1 MTAGRPRTLPRR
13 ASIAI
18 IGGGIQGLSVA
29 FNLAA
34 LGQRDVIVLD
44 AGYFQGGAS
53 GRNGTLIR
61 GGFMSDEWTALF
73 CLANRRWLE
82 LSKRLRHN
90 VMFSRRGYLLL
101 AERPETAANFDL
113 ALATHARHGVASR
126 RVSGQQLRD
135 IAPALNATRIED
147 AIYFEDGGTAP
158 HHAAMHAY
166 LHACL
171 EADVCVEYQAPVIRI
186 ERAGAG
192 ACAVIGR
199 DFEIE
204 VSSVVLAAGGFTN
217 AVVRA
222 ADLELP
228 GFPLRL
234 EAMALEPVRPV
245 IRPAMAFIDSL
256 CYLSQTARGEIVGGA
271 EVPERPRHSLQAD
284 LPAMAATARVYRDML
299 PCLSQL
305 RILRHWAGTIH
316 ATPDFGPLIGA
327 HPKCHNLW
335 VTAGW
340 SYGYASAPAVG
351 ELLARSILS
360 NTIDPLLAPFA
371 IDRFDRGAAVREGGI
386 VLAPSHHQSQ
396 R

>member
-1 MTAGRPRTLPRR
+1 MTAPRRRALPRR
-13 ASIAI
+13 AAVAI
-18 IGGGIQGLSVA
+18 IGGGIQGLSLA

-34 LGQRDVIVLD
+34 LGERDVIVLD

-61 GGFMSDEWTALF
+61 GGFMSDAWTALF
-73 CLANRRWLE
+73 SLANRRWLE

-101 AERPETAANFDL
+101 AQRPETAANFDL

-126 RVSGQQLRD
+126 RVSRRELGK
-135 IAPALNATRIED
+135 IAPALDAARIED

-166 LHACL
+166 LQACL
-171 EADVCVEYQAPVIRI
+171 EADVRVEYQAPVIRI
-186 ERAGAG
+186 ERTVAGAS
-192 ACAVIGR
+192 AVIGR

-204 VSSVVLAAGGFTN
+204 VSSVVLATGGFTN
-217 AVVRA
+217 AVARA

-234 EAMALEPVRPV
+234 EAMALEPVRPL

-271 EVPERPRHSLQAD
+271 EVPESPRHSLQAD

-360 NTIDPLLAPFA
+360 NAIDPMLAPFA

-386 VLAPSHHQSQ
+386 VLAAGEKALT
-396 R
+396 

>member
-1 MTAGRPRTLPRR
+1 MTAPRSRALPPR

-18 IGGGIQGLSVA
+18 IGGGIQGLSIA

-34 LGQRDVIVLD
+34 LGERDVVVLD

-61 GGFMSDEWTALF
+61 GGFMSDAWTALF
-73 CLANRRWLE
+73 SLANRRWLE

-126 RVSGQQLRD
+126 RTSRRELGE
-135 IAPALNATRIED
+135 IAPTLNAARIED

-166 LHACL
+166 LQACL
-171 EADVCVEYQAPVIRI
+171 QAGVRVEYQAPVIRI
-186 ERAGAG
+186 ERTAAGASAIIG
-192 ACAVIGR
+192 A
-199 DFEIE
+199 DFEIK
-204 VSSVVLAAGGFTN
+204 VSSVVLAAGGFSN

-234 EAMALEPVRPV
+234 EAMALEPVRPL

-271 EVPERPRHSLQAD
+271 EVPEGPRHSLRAD

-305 RILRHWAGTIH
+305 RILRHWAGTIQ

-360 NTIDPLLAPFA
+360 NAIDPLLAPFA
-371 IDRFDRGAAVREGGI
+371 IDRFDRGAAVREGSI
-386 VLAPSHHQSQ
+386 VLAVGDKALT
-396 R
+396 

>member
-1 MTAGRPRTLPRR
+1 MTAGGRPALPRR
-13 ASIAI
+13 ASIVI

-34 LGQRDVIVLD
+34 LGQRDIIVLD

-73 CLANRRWLE
+73 SLANRRWLE

-101 AERPETAANFDL
+101 AEKPETAANFDL
-113 ALATHARHGVASR
+113 ALATHARHAVASR
-126 RVSGQQLRD
+126 RVSHRQLEKL
-135 IAPALNATRIED
+135 APALNTARVED

-166 LHACL
+166 LHACR
-171 EADVCVEYQAPVIRI
+171 EKDVRVEYQAPVIRI
-186 ERAGAG
+186 ERTGTN
-192 ACAVIGR
+192 ACAVIGG

-204 VSSVVLAAGGFTN
+204 VSSVVLATGGSTN
-217 AVVRA
+217 AVARA

-234 EAMALEPVRPV
+234 EAMALEPVRPL

-271 EVPERPRHSLQAD
+271 EVPEAPRHSLQAD
-284 LPAMAATARVYRDML
+284 LPAMAATARAYRDML

-316 ATPDFGPLIGA
+316 ATPDFGPLIGV

-351 ELLARSILS
+351 ELLARSILL
-360 NTIDPLLAPFA
+360 NAIDPLLSPFA
-371 IDRFDRGAAVREGGI
+371 VDRFDRDAPVREGGI
-386 VLAPSHHQSQ
+386 VLAAGEKGLA
-396 R
+396 

>member
-1 MTAGRPRTLPRR
+1 MTTIGRRVLPRR
-13 ASIAI
+13 ASIAV

-34 LGQRDVIVLD
+34 LGQRDVVVLD

-73 CLANRRWLE
+73 SLANRRWLE
-82 LSKRLRHN
+82 LSKRLRRN

-101 AERPETAANFDL
+101 AERPETAANFEC

-126 RVSGQQLRD
+126 RLSRQQLGE
-135 IAPALNATRIED
+135 IAPALDATRIED
-147 AIYFEDGGTAP
+147 AIYLEDGGAAP

-166 LHACL
+166 LEACL
-171 EADVCVEYQAPVIRI
+171 DANVRVEYQTPVIRI
-186 ERAGAG
+186 EHTGEH
-192 ACAVIGR
+192 ACAVIGS

-217 AVVRA
+217 AVVRLA
-222 ADLELP
+222 ELELP

-234 EAMALEPVRPV
+234 EAMALEPVRPIV
-245 IRPAMAFIDSL
+245 RPAIAFIDSL
-256 CYLSQTARGEIVGGA
+256 CYLTQTARGEIVGGA
-271 EVPERPRHSLQAD
+271 EVPERPHNSVQAD

-299 PCLSQL
+299 PCLRQL

-316 ATPDFGPLIGA
+316 ATPDFGPLIGT
-327 HPKCHNLW
+327 HLKCHNLW

-351 ELLARSILS
+351 ELLAKSILT
-360 NTIDPLLAPFA
+360 NTLDPLLAPFA

-386 VLAPSHHQSQ
+386 VLATGESS
-396 R
+396 

>member
-1 MTAGRPRTLPRR
+1 MTAGGRRALPRR
-13 ASIAI
+13 ASIVI

-34 LGQRDVIVLD
+34 LGQRDIIVLD

-73 CLANRRWLE
+73 SLANRRWLE

-101 AERPETAANFDL
+101 AEKPETAANFDL
-113 ALATHARHGVASR
+113 ALATHARHAVASR
-126 RVSGQQLRD
+126 RVSHRQLEKL
-135 IAPALNATRIED
+135 APALNTARVED

-166 LHACL
+166 LHACR
-171 EADVCVEYQAPVIRI
+171 EKDVRVEYQAPVIRI
-186 ERAGAG
+186 ERTGAN
-192 ACAVIGR
+192 ACAVIGG

-204 VSSVVLAAGGFTN
+204 VSSVVLATGGSTN
-217 AVVRA
+217 AVARA

-234 EAMALEPVRPV
+234 EAMALEPVRPL

-271 EVPERPRHSLQAD
+271 EVPEAPRHSLQAD
-284 LPAMAATARVYRDML
+284 LPAMAATARAYRDML

-316 ATPDFGPLIGA
+316 ATPDFGPLIGV

-371 IDRFDRGAAVREGGI
+371 IDRFDRDAAIREGGI
-386 VLAPSHHQSQ
+386 VLAAGEKVLV
-396 R
+396 